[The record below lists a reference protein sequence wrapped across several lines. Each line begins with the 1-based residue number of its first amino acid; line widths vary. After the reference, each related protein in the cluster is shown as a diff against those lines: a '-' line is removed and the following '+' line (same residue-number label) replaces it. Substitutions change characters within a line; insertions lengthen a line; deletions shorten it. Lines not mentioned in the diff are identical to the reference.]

1 MNRLPQSTV
10 HCKSLVVFWKVGLK
24 IIFLLKSCSHTYP
37 LFYFLWTLIRNNKVR
52 FQISFLSIWRNW
64 TEVCWK
70 KVLILNKKRK
80 WPVSQDIFSR
90 HISLTNVDMIHYITL
105 YVTSISG
112 KCCIHC
118 VSVSTVT
125 PTTNLSPNCQS
136 WRNRH
141 KMNPIYIL
149 QSAILGLVTSLHT
162 ELCDH
167 NKLTAALG
175 KTSQINN

>member
-90 HISLTNVDMIHYITL
+90 HISPTNVDMIHTRNLHQWKVLYSLCECLHGDPNHQPVTL
-105 YVTSISG
+105 LSVLKEPSQNESNLHSPVCHPRSG
-112 KCCIHC
+112 D
-118 VSVSTVT
+118 
-125 PTTNLSPNCQS
+125 LSSYGAVWP
-136 WRNRH
+136 
-141 KMNPIYIL
+141 
-149 QSAILGLVTSLHT
+149 
-162 ELCDH
+162 
-167 NKLTAALG
+167 
-175 KTSQINN
+175 